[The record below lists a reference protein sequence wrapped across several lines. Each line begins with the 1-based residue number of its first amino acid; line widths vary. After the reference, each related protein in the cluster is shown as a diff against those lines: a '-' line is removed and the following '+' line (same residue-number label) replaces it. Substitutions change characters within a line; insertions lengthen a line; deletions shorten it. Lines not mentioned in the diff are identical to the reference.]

1 MLTPERFI
9 MTLAILIVVVIP
21 AIWGYQTMALVGAGI
36 LVSLRL
42 IDKKRLIKRD

>member
-1 MLTPERFI
+1 MITPERFI
-9 MTLAILIVVVIP
+9 MTLAILLVVVIP
-21 AIWGYQTMALVGAGI
+21 VIWGYQTMAIVGAGI